1 MSNPSGIARTRRKSP
16 LPAARLTK
24 AVREQKIIAL
34 LNAGVSIPE
43 IAARERVTE
52 RRIRQRVQD
61 ILAKR
66 APRPPAEFVAL
77 QVNRLNEALL
87 VAYSAMANQNLEAV
101 DRVVRI
107 VRELDRYHGLASPDF
122 ADAPEPPR
130 RLTRP
135 KPPLALPAREE
146 TAPKAL

>member
-1 MSNPSGIARTRRKSP
+1 LRK
-16 LPAARLTK
+16 T
-24 AVREQKIIAL
+24 VREQKIVAL

-43 IAARERVTE
+43 IVARQSVTE

-66 APRPPAEFVAL
+66 APRAPAEFVAL
-77 QVNRLNEALL
+77 QVSRLNEALL
-87 VAYSAMANQNLEAV
+87 VAHSAMANQNLEAV

-122 ADAPEPPR
+122 ASPGLPDAPAPPR
-130 RLTRP
+130 RFTRP
-135 KPPLALPAREE
+135 QPESEAKSALSH
-146 TAPKAL
+146 